1 MFHSYTYGDLT
12 LQEIPSKLKAFYEKN
27 KVYDSEFQIIVGTDS
42 QNSSKTKMVTV
53 IAIICKGHGGIFFYK
68 ITYLPL
74 IKNLKKKLHEETN
87 DSIQTTYELLDII
100 ENNEEYE
107 EILCSIPISI
117 HVDLG
122 NAGESRFM
130 KSEIV
135 GWITGLGLD
144 YSIKPDSFVASTIA
158 DKISK

>member
-1 MFHSYTYGDLT
+1 MF
-12 LQEIPSKLKAFYEKN
+12 
-27 KVYDSEFQIIVGTDS
+27 DSEFQIIVGTDS
-42 QNSSKTKMVTV
+42 QNTYRTKMVTV
-53 IAIICKGHGGIFFYK
+53 IAIICKGHGGTFFYK
-68 ITYLPL
+68 IEYLPL
-74 IKNLKKKLHEETN
+74 IRNLKKKLHEETN
-87 DSIQTTYELLDII
+87 DSIKTTYELIDLI
-100 ENNEEYE
+100 ENDEEYE
-107 EILCSIPISI
+107 EMFLTVPISI

-144 YSIKPDSFVASTIA
+144 YSIKPDSFVASSIA